1 MLVFV
6 AKHNLTENIEI
17 RKVQGYSGER
27 SFTIVLPKVFAEK
40 MGIVKGN
47 FLKVSLEGNKLII
60 QKADL

>member
-6 AKHNLTENIEI
+6 AKHDMTENIEI

-40 MGIVKGN
+40 MGIAKGN
-47 FLKVSLEGNKLII
+47 FLKVSLEGNKLIVE
-60 QKADL
+60 KADV